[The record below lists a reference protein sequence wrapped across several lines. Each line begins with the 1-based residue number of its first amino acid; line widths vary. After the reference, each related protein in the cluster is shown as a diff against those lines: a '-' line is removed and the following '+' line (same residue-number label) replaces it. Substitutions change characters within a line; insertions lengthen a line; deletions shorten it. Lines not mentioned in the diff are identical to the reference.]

1 MKRLMQ
7 FLIILLTILLPIMV
21 IISIPHIDIDKEI
34 VVSFNSSFNDEYRAS
49 SLFYDYTD
57 EVEVNS
63 NVDTSKLGIYE
74 INYELKFGPFTIH
87 NKKEVN
93 VVDKTSPVIELVNG
107 NEVNVCPNCEYVEDG
122 YKAIDD
128 YDKDITDKVEVIN
141 KDNEIIYRVSDSSG
155 NSAEVI
161 RKINY
166 VDKEKPVIKLK
177 GDSEISIYLN
187 SSYNE
192 LGYSATDNCDGDITK
207 NVSVTNKVD
216 TSKIGSYDV
225 TYSVSDKAGNS
236 NMIKRKVNV
245 INRPVYTGVGNG
257 VIYLTFDDGPSN
269 ITSSILDLLD
279 KYGIKATFFVT
290 NNVNN
295 YPNILKR
302 AYNSGHSI
310 GLHTYTHEYST
321 VYSSVNNYFLDLSKI
336 DNAVYNIIG
345 IHSKIIRFP
354 GGSSNTISRNYSIGI
369 MSTLSNEVVNRGYN
383 YFDWNI
389 DSNDAG
395 SDVYN
400 SSNIYKNVINGLS
413 HNKANVVLMHDSGS
427 HNATYMAL
435 DSIITYAINNGY
447 RFDILKSNT
456 TPVHHGINN

>member
-7 FLIILLTILLPIMV
+7 FLIIFLTILLPIMV

-63 NVDTSKLGIYE
+63 NVNTSKLGIYE

-216 TSKIGSYDV
+216 TSKIGSYEV

-279 KYGIKATFFVT
+279 KYGI
-290 NNVNN
+290 N
-295 YPNILKR
+295 
-302 AYNSGHSI
+302 HS
-310 GLHTYTHEYST
+310 
-321 VYSSVNNYFLDLSKI
+321 FK
-336 DNAVYNIIG
+336 
-345 IHSKIIRFP
+345 
-354 GGSSNTISRNYSIGI
+354 
-369 MSTLSNEVVNRGYN
+369 
-383 YFDWNI
+383 
-389 DSNDAG
+389 
-395 SDVYN
+395 
-400 SSNIYKNVINGLS
+400 
-413 HNKANVVLMHDSGS
+413 
-427 HNATYMAL
+427 
-435 DSIITYAINNGY
+435 
-447 RFDILKSNT
+447 
-456 TPVHHGINN
+456 